1 VTADLKTLKPEIFDA
16 SLGFF
21 HSKLWSLQRQSS
33 KADETFWIF
42 GDDVSDVSL
51 RLDIVQLAGL
61 DDRADGG
68 GALAAGL
75 RPGKQPVLAADRDAA
90 IARSAM
96 CYRSLGDRRRGPA

>member
-1 VTADLKTLKPEIFDA
+1 MVQMPVLLCRSAKRASQMLRKPPSATPATAVF
-16 SLGFF
+16 G
-21 HSKLWSLQRQSS
+21 H
-33 KADETFWIF
+33 DEF

-75 RPGKQPVLAADRDAA
+75 RPGKQPVLAADRDGA